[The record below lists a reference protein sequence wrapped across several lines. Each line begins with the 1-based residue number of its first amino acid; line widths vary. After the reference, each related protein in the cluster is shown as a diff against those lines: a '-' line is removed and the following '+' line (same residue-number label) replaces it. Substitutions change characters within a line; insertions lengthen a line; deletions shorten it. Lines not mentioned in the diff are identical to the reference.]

1 MRPFLLK
8 VALGLMS
15 LLLLDSYSSISQV
28 FNPNDVNVEYDPQ
41 NPPVQPPDGQPGKW
55 VKTSRLNWNT
65 SSFKCYIYK
74 GIAFRLKYP
83 KTYVPGNGQK
93 YPLFL
98 FFHGV
103 GERGSIYDNEY
114 QLYHGGQVHM
124 NKVDAGTYDGFLLY
138 PQSVSGYFT
147 GTEEQTLVEL
157 IQNVLVPQVQV
168 DPFRVSVDGLSAGGA
183 ESWDCLMYY
192 AKNFAAI
199 LPISDAEYK
208 YEPYIVQNKWTPI
221 WLFQGALDNN
231 PPPVRAR
238 ILQSTAIEAG
248 ANFTYTE
255 YPDRGH
261 NCWYQAWAEPNYDA
275 FISNAYKSN
284 PWPDSGRTEFCPGEN
299 VNIRIGVAAG
309 MDGYQWKKGDDIIA
323 GANSNT
329 IVATSL
335 GTYYAKVRLGS
346 TWSEWSPIPV
356 VLKTKSVTTSPDPQ
370 LATFSSKVLPAPDGS
385 TQVQLMVPNNYASY
399 KWTAAGSNTTLGTN
413 NTFMASPGSYQVTVT
428 ENFGCTS
435 TPSNPFTVINANGPN
450 KPDAVKG
457 LVVSKLSKT
466 SLKLY
471 WIAPANAVN
480 KATNF
485 EIYMG
490 TTAGGPYQFV
500 GITDDTT
507 RTFSKDQLASGK
519 KYYFVVRAVNATA
532 GSDLSNEVSE
542 TTDSDDVPP
551 VSPNNLKVIG
561 TTRNSIDIKWGA
573 STDDVGIA
581 RYNIYVNGVKS
592 YTSTS
597 TSYTINNLEY
607 NTVYNIAVTAID
619 GAENE
624 SPFSNQVTAK
634 PVMMGLRF
642 KYYLGEWDKLPDFNR
657 TPVQSSGF
665 VPNITLANKSQSE
678 KYAFLWEGFI
688 RIDNGGT
695 YTFRTNSDDGSRLYI
710 NAPYDYLATPL
721 VDNDGTHGAQNRDG
735 TITLNAGVY
744 PIVITYF
751 QKTSGSSMAISWK
764 KPGSGSFVT
773 IPNSVFTE
781 SVSAPSNLPAAP
793 SALNAVGLT
802 YKKVALSWTDNSN
815 NETGFELSRST
826 DPLTGFVSIA
836 KVGANITNFED
847 STVEASTKYYYRVRA
862 INANG
867 ESSYDKKGR
876 GVDYAYY
883 ETNTLS
889 NLPDFSTLIPV
900 QTGHVGNFSLG
911 MQLRGDNFAVKY
923 DGYITVPYSGN
934 YKFSTT
940 SDDGSELYLNNNR
953 IVNNDGLHGNIT
965 VYSNNVNLTA
975 GVQYPISVW
984 YFEQGGSESLT
995 VTYQKTSSGGG
1006 GSVNEQI
1013 IPATVLGED
1022 YVSLTTPDAPPPP
1035 DAPTNLQVIS
1045 TSSTSAKIA
1054 WTNPASGITKFE
1066 VFRSFGNNQEYILYA
1081 TVPVSNTYYTD
1092 TVLFPNSTVYYKVRS
1107 VGTDSK
1113 SDFSSEIST
1122 LTLGVMPSLDVIENQ
1137 YMKYGT
1143 QFKVYV
1149 NAKSSIAENLTIQV
1163 DNLPSFGSFT
1173 ATGNGKGEILFNNP
1187 TAGQQ
1192 NTYPGIKV
1200 TVTNPQGNA
1209 TSRTF
1214 SLTVN
1219 SNSLPVVTTAQTS
1232 ITINEN
1238 TTQQMTLN
1246 ATDADGDALNWSF
1259 SGLPSFIKVV
1269 PNNQTAQLT
1278 LTPLSG
1284 SAGTY
1289 TVIAKADDGKMGR
1302 DTLAFTVTVN
1312 PVVTQT
1318 VYVNFGPSVANT
1330 VGGKWNNN
1338 VAKVLA
1344 LNEVYPVIINPG
1356 LKDENGNTTN
1366 MRFSFAAVSSAKKAI
1381 LANYSG
1387 MNTGNNS
1394 GIYPDKVL
1402 SAGYWFPWNESY
1414 TMTLTGLNPAK
1425 TYNFTFLGSFVYT
1438 GYPNADVSTRIEING
1453 SAVTFNSNY
1462 NTQNTATISGITP
1475 NGSGTVVLNISR
1487 PSSNGSSGYFLNSM
1501 VVSDG
1506 LPGGVSVPGKVNNF
1520 AGKFENGAV
1529 HLTWTNTTS
1538 VVTTHEVYRANVL
1551 QGPYTL
1557 LNPGAN
1563 NGTSTSYIDNTVQGN
1578 KTYYYMVR
1586 SKNSAG
1592 GANTDVIKVVVPNK
1606 APTIV
1611 TKEVFVKTLDILDA
1625 NIQAT
1630 DDASDIITLVATE
1643 LPSFATFTDNGN
1655 KTGTLHLAPGAG
1667 NVGAF
1672 DVKITA
1678 TDNYGASTSS
1688 IVKVYSTDNRISSVY
1703 VNFNTS
1709 GPADGIWNN
1718 FTKLPTA
1725 GASVTNLK
1733 NDLGTATS
1741 IGVTLVNAWPNYG
1754 TNGAVSGNNSGAYRD
1769 TVLQT
1774 YYAETTTS
1782 TKTVRIS
1789 GLSTASTAR
1798 YNLVFMSG
1806 ITAYDDRTTVFT
1818 VGSSNVSVN
1827 AANNSDKTVQ
1837 INGITPAADGSIT
1850 FTVNKGASSL
1860 GAYLNALV
1868 IQSYTASTSLLA
1880 PDNFKAS
1887 GLAKDSIKLVWNNRV
1902 TGGNVNVYRS
1912 TSANG
1917 VFTPIATVSGTTYS
1931 DFGLQSNTEYFY
1943 KLKAVLAP
1951 DESPYSVTISAST
1964 FDYSVYINFNR
1975 ENPAPAPW
1983 NNTNGDPDEGAVFQ
1997 NFYNEEYALTGIS
2010 MTVGSGFSGI
2020 NSSGMNTGNNSGIVP
2035 DKVMERSW
2043 WVDIPQTASVKFSG
2057 LSHNSTYNFKFFGS
2071 RQPTSP
2077 TDSRISVY
2085 SINGKTA
2092 KLDAAG
2098 NISRMTSIE
2107 NVQPD
2112 INGEVVV
2119 VIHGENNYA
2128 YLNAMII
2135 SGGKIASNPIEGAS
2149 GPVFR
2154 QGNSS
2159 DNATIN
2165 PAATDANN
2173 NLQKSKLNVYPNP
2186 FRDDVMI
2193 KLNLAKSAS
2202 KVVIKVT
2209 DMSGKVV
2216 MLKEV
2221 ANLPKGVW
2229 QQSSGLSTKNLAP
2242 GIYIIQVQGL
2252 DGEILPP
2259 VRILKTK

>member
-15 LLLLDSYSSISQV
+15 FLLLDSYSSISQV
-28 FNPNDVNVEYDPQ
+28 FNPNDVNVEYNPQ
-41 NPPVQPPDGQPGKW
+41 NPPVQLPDGQPQKW
-55 VKTSRLNWNT
+55 VKTSRLGWNT
-65 SSFKCYIYK
+65 SSFKCYMYK

-83 KTYVPGNGQK
+83 KSYVPGNGQK
-93 YPLFL
+93 YPLYL

-124 NKVDAGTYDGFLLY
+124 NKVDNGSYDGFLLY

-147 GTEEQTLVEL
+147 GTQEQTLVEL
-157 IQNVLVPQVQV
+157 IQNVLVSQAQV

-183 ESWDCLMYY
+183 ETWDCLMYY
-192 AKNFAAI
+192 AKSFAAF

-208 YEPYIVQNKWTPI
+208 YQPFIVQNKWSPI

-238 ILQSTAIEAG
+238 ILQSTAIQAG

-255 YPDRGH
+255 YPSRGH
-261 NCWYQAWAEPNYDA
+261 DCWYQAWAEPNYDA
-275 FISNAYKSN
+275 FIRNAYKSN

-299 VNIRIGVAAG
+299 VNIKIGVAAG
-309 MDGYQWKKGDDIIA
+309 MDGYQWKKDNDIIS
-323 GANSNT
+323 GAITNT

-335 GTYYAKVRLGS
+335 GTYYAKVRLGN
-346 TWSEWSPIPV
+346 TWSEWSPVPV

-385 TQVQLMVPNNYASY
+385 TQVQLMVPNNYAGY
-399 KWTAAGSNTTLGTN
+399 KWTIVGSNSPLSTT
-413 NTFMASPGSYQVTVT
+413 NTYMASPGSYQVTVT

-457 LVVSKLSKT
+457 LVVSKLTKT

-490 TTAGGPYQFV
+490 TTTGGPYQFV

-532 GSDLSNEVSE
+532 GSDISNEVSE
-542 TTDSDDVPP
+542 TTDSDDLPP
-551 VSPNNLKVIG
+551 VSPNYLQVIG

-597 TSYTINNLEY
+597 TSYTINNLVY
-607 NTVYNIAVTAID
+607 NTVYNIVVTAVD
-619 GAENE
+619 AAENE

-634 PVMMGLRF
+634 PVMMGLRY

-657 TPVQSSGF
+657 TPVQASGF
-665 VPNITLANKSQSE
+665 VPNITLANKSQPE

-688 RIDNGGT
+688 RIDVAGD
-695 YTFRTNSDDGSRLYI
+695 YYFSTNSDDGSRLYV
-710 NAPYDYLATPL
+710 NMPYDYLATPT
-721 VDNDGTHGAQNRDG
+721 VDNDNTHGAQDRFSQKM
-735 TITLNAGVY
+735 TLSAGVY

-764 KPGSGSFVT
+764 KPGSSSYVA
-773 IPNSVFTE
+773 IPDAVFTE

-793 SALNAVGLT
+793 SALNAVGLS

-826 DPLTGFVSIA
+826 DPVTGFVSIA
-836 KVGANITNFED
+836 KVGANVTNFQD

-867 ESSYDKKGR
+867 ESNYDKKGR

-883 ETNTLS
+883 ETNS
-889 NLPDFSTLIPV
+889 ISSLPDFSTLIPV
-900 QTGHVGNFSLG
+900 QTGHTGNFSLG
-911 MQLRGDNFAVKY
+911 MQLRSDYFAVKY

-940 SDDGSELYLNNNR
+940 SDDGSQLYLNNNL
-953 IVNNDGLHGNIT
+953 IVNNDGLHGNTT
-965 VYSNNVNLTA
+965 VYSTNKSLTA
-975 GVQYPISVW
+975 GVPYPISVR
-984 YFEQGGSESLT
+984 YFEQTGSEALT
-995 VTYQKTSSGGG
+995 VTYQKTSGSGTL
-1006 GSVNEQI
+1006 NEQV
-1013 IPATVLGED
+1013 IPATALGED

-1035 DAPTNLQVIS
+1035 LAPTDLQVIN

-1066 VFRSFGNNQEYILYA
+1066 VYRSFGNNQEYILYA
-1081 TVPVSNTYYTD
+1081 TVPVANTYYTD
-1092 TVLFPNSTVYYKVRS
+1092 TVLFPNSMVYYKVKA
-1107 VGTDSK
+1107 VGADGK
-1113 SDFSSEIST
+1113 SDFSNEVSA
-1122 LTLGVMPSLDVIENQ
+1122 LTKGVMPSLDVIATQ

-1149 NAKSSIAENLTIQV
+1149 TARSTISEDLTITV
-1163 DNLPSFGSFT
+1163 DNLPAFGSFT

-1187 TAGQQ
+1187 TIGQQ

-1209 TSRTF
+1209 SSRTF
-1214 SLTVN
+1214 SLVVN

-1238 TTQQMTLN
+1238 STQQMTLN

-1259 SGLPSFIKVV
+1259 SGLPSFVKVV
-1269 PNNQTAQLT
+1269 AGSQSAQLT
-1278 LTPLSG
+1278 LSPLSG
-1284 SAGTY
+1284 SAGVY

-1302 DTLAFTVTVN
+1302 DTLAFTITVN
-1312 PVVTQT
+1312 PVATQT

-1330 VGGKWNNN
+1330 VGGKWNN

-1344 LNEVYPVIINPG
+1344 LNEVFPVIINPG

-1402 SAGYWFPWNESY
+1402 SAGYWFPWDESY

-1438 GYPNADVSTRIEING
+1438 GYPNADVSTRVEING
-1453 SAVTFNSNY
+1453 VATTFNSNY
-1462 NTQNTATISGITP
+1462 NTQNTSTISGITP

-1487 PSSNGSSGYFLNSM
+1487 PSSNGSSGYFMNSM

-1506 LPGGVSVPGKVNNF
+1506 IPGGAIAPGRVGNF
-1520 AGKFENGAV
+1520 TGKFEDGAV
-1529 HLTWTNTTS
+1529 LLTWTNTTS
-1538 VVTTHEVYRANVL
+1538 VVTTHEVYRANAL

-1563 NGTSTSYIDNTVQGN
+1563 NGTSSSYTDNTVQGN

-1592 GANTDVIKVVVPNK
+1592 AANTDVIKVIVPNK
-1606 APTIV
+1606 APSLV
-1611 TKEVFVKTLDILDA
+1611 TKEVYVKTLQTLDA

-1630 DDASDIITLVATE
+1630 DDALDVVTLVATS
-1643 LPSFATFTDNGN
+1643 LPPFATFTDNGN
-1655 KTGTLHLAPGAG
+1655 KTGTLHLTPGAG
-1667 NVGAF
+1667 NIGAF
-1672 DVKITA
+1672 DVMITA

-1688 IVKVYSTDNRISSVY
+1688 VVKVYSTDNRISSMY
-1703 VNFNTS
+1703 VNFNTA

-1718 FTKLPTA
+1718 FTKLPAA
-1725 GASVTNLK
+1725 GASVSALK
-1733 NDLGTATS
+1733 NDMGTATS
-1741 IGVTLVNAWPNYG
+1741 VGVTLVNAWPNYG

-1769 TVLQT
+1769 TVLQS

-1782 TKTVRIS
+1782 TKSVKIT
-1789 GLSTASTAR
+1789 GLSTASSAR

-1818 VGSSNVSVN
+1818 VGANNVSVN
-1827 AANNSDKTVQ
+1827 AANNTDRTVQ

-1850 FTVNKGASSL
+1850 FTVAKGSTSL

-1902 TGGNVNVYRS
+1902 TGGTVNIYRS

-1917 VFTPIATVSGTTYS
+1917 VFTPIATVSGNTYT

-1943 KLKAVLAP
+1943 KLKAILAP

-1983 NNTNGDPDEGAVFQ
+1983 NNTNGDPAEGTLFQ
-1997 NFYNEEYALTGIS
+1997 NFYNEQYALTGIS

-2043 WVDIPQTASVKFSG
+2043 WVDIPQTASIKFSG
-2057 LSHNSTYNFKFFGS
+2057 LSYNSTYSFKFFGS
-2071 RQPTSP
+2071 RQPTSS

-2098 NISRMTSIE
+2098 NISRMISID

-2112 INGEVVV
+2112 VNGEVEV
-2119 VIHGENNYA
+2119 VIYGENNYA

-2135 SGGKIASNPIEGAS
+2135 SGGKIGSDPIEGAS

-2154 QGNSS
+2154 KSNSS
-2159 DNATIN
+2159 GDATVN
-2165 PAATDANN
+2165 PATSEANS
-2173 NLQKSKLNVYPNP
+2173 NLHSKLNVYPNP
-2186 FRDDVMI
+2186 FRDDVHI

-2202 KVVIKVT
+2202 KIVIKVT
-2209 DMSGKVV
+2209 DLSGKVV
-2216 MLKEV
+2216 MLRELT
-2221 ANLPKGVW
+2221 NIPKGVW
-2229 QQSSGLSTKNLAP
+2229 QQSSGLSSKNLAP
-2242 GIYIIQVQGL
+2242 GIYIMQVLGL

-2259 VRILKTK
+2259 VRILKSR

>member
-1 MRPFLLK
+1 MRPFVLK

-15 LLLLDSYSSISQV
+15 ILLLNSYSSIGQV
-28 FNPNDVNVEYDPQ
+28 FNPNDVNQEYDPQ

-83 KTYVPGNGQK
+83 KTFVPGNGQK

-124 NKVDAGTYDGFLLY
+124 NKVDGGTYDGFLLY

-157 IQNVLVPQVQV
+157 IQQVLVPQAQV

-192 AKNFAAI
+192 AKSFAAF

-208 YEPYIVQNKWTPI
+208 YEPYIVQNKWSPI

-261 NCWYQAWAEPNYDA
+261 GCWYQAWAEPNYDA
-275 FISNAYKSN
+275 FIRNAYKSN
-284 PWPDSGRTEFCPGEN
+284 PWPDSGRTEFCPGEPVN
-299 VNIRIGVAAG
+299 VTIGVAAG
-309 MDGYQWKKGDDIIA
+309 MDGYQWKKDNDIIPD
-323 GANSNT
+323 ANTNT

-346 TWSEWSPIPV
+346 TWSEWSPMPV
-356 VLKTKSVTTSPDPQ
+356 VLKTKSVTVSPDPQ

-385 TQVQLMVPNNYASY
+385 TQVQLMAPNGYAQY
-399 KWTAAGSNTTLGTN
+399 QWTQVGSNTTLSTTN
-413 NTFMASPGSYQVTVT
+413 TYMASPGSYQVTVT

-457 LVVSKLSKT
+457 LVVTKLSKT

-471 WIAPANAVN
+471 WISPANAVN

-490 TTAGGPYQFV
+490 TTPGGPYQFV
-500 GITDDTT
+500 GITNDTT

-532 GSDLSNEVSE
+532 GSDLSAEVSE
-542 TTDSDDVPP
+542 TTDTDDLSP
-551 VSPNNLKVIG
+551 VSPNYLRVIG
-561 TTRNSIDIKWGA
+561 TTRNSIDIQWGA
-573 STDDVGIA
+573 STDDVGID

-592 YTSTS
+592 YTSTT
-597 TSYTINNLEY
+597 TSFTVNNLTY
-607 NTVYNIAVTAID
+607 NNVYNIAVTAVD
-619 GAENE
+619 LAENE
-624 SPFSNQVTAK
+624 SPLSNQVTAK

-642 KYYLGEWDKLPDFNR
+642 KYYLGEWDKLPDFSR
-657 TPVQSSGF
+657 IPAQSLGY
-665 VPNITLANKSQSE
+665 VPNITVANKTQPE
-678 KYAFLWEGFI
+678 KYAFMWEGFI
-688 RIDNGGT
+688 RIDVGGT
-695 YTFRTNSDDGSRLYI
+695 YTFRTTSDDGSRLYV
-710 NAPYDYLATPL
+710 NAPYGYLSTPL
-721 VDNDGTHGAQNRDG
+721 VDNDNTHGAVSKDG
-735 TITLNAGVY
+735 TITLSAGVY

-751 QKTSGSSMAISWK
+751 QKTSGASMAISWK

-773 IPNSVFTE
+773 IPDAVFTE
-781 SVSAPSNLPAAP
+781 SASAPSNLPAAP
-793 SALNAVGLT
+793 SALNAVALS

-826 DPLTGFVSIA
+826 DPVSGFVSIV
-836 KVGANITNFED
+836 KLGANITSFQD
-847 STVEASTKYYYRVRA
+847 STVDASTKYYYRVRA

-867 ESSYDKKGR
+867 ESSYDKQGR

-883 ETNTLS
+883 ETNSLSTLP
-889 NLPDFSTLIPV
+889 NFNTLIPV

-911 MQLRGDNFAVKY
+911 MQLRGDNFAVKF
-923 DGYITVPYSGN
+923 DGFISVPYNGN
-934 YKFSTT
+934 YRFSTT

-953 IVNNDGLHGNIT
+953 IVNNDGLHGNQKVT
-965 VYSNNVNLTA
+965 SSNIFLNA

-995 VTYQKTSSGGG
+995 VTYQKTSGSGTL
-1006 GSVNEQI
+1006 NEQV
-1013 IPATVLGED
+1013 IPATALGED

-1035 DAPTNLQVIS
+1035 AAPTNLQVIS
-1045 TSSTSAKIA
+1045 TASTSAKIA

-1066 VFRSFGNNQEYILYA
+1066 VYRSFGNNQEYILYA
-1081 TVPVSNTYYTD
+1081 TVPVTNTFYTD
-1092 TVLFPNSTVYYKVRS
+1092 TVLFPNSMVYYKVRAI
-1107 VGTDSK
+1107 GTDSK
-1113 SDFSSEIST
+1113 SDFSNEIGA

-1143 QFKVYV
+1143 QFMVYV
-1149 NAKSSIAENLTIQV
+1149 NARSSIAEDLTITV
-1163 DNLPSFGSFT
+1163 DNLPAFGSFT

-1187 TAGQQ
+1187 TVGQQ

-1214 SLTVN
+1214 SLIVN
-1219 SNSLPVVTTAQTS
+1219 SNSLPVVSTAQTAV
-1232 ITINEN
+1232 TVNEN
-1238 TTQQMTLN
+1238 ATTQLTLN

-1259 SGLPSFIKVV
+1259 SGLPSFAKVV
-1269 PNNQTAQLT
+1269 ANNQTAQLT
-1278 LTPLSG
+1278 LSPLSG

-1302 DTLAFTVTVN
+1302 DTLAFTITVN
-1312 PVVTQT
+1312 AVTTQT
-1318 VYVNFGPSVANT
+1318 VYVNFGPSTANT
-1330 VGGKWNNN
+1330 VGGKWNN

-1344 LNEVYPVIINPG
+1344 LNEVFPVIINPG

-1402 SAGYWFPWNESY
+1402 NAGYWFPWDESY

-1425 TYNFTFLGSFVYT
+1425 KYNFTFLGSFVYT
-1438 GYPNADVSTRIEING
+1438 NYPNADVSTRVEING
-1453 SAVTFNSNY
+1453 VSTTFNSNY
-1462 NTQNTATISGITP
+1462 NTQNTGTISGITP

-1506 LPGGVSVPGKVNNF
+1506 LPGGTTPPGKVGNF
-1520 AGKFENGAV
+1520 TGKFEDGAV

-1563 NGTSTSYIDNTVQGN
+1563 NGTSSSYTDNTVQGN

-1592 GANTDVIKVVVPNK
+1592 AANTDVIKVIVPNK
-1606 APTIV
+1606 APALV
-1611 TKEVFVKTLDILDA
+1611 TKEVFIKTLQTLDVT
-1625 NIQAT
+1625 IQAT
-1630 DDASDIITLVATE
+1630 DDASDVVTLVPNE
-1643 LPSFATFTDNGN
+1643 LPSFAMFTDNGN
-1655 KTGTLHLAPGAG
+1655 KTGTLHLTPDAG
-1667 NVGAF
+1667 NIGVF
-1672 DVKITA
+1672 DVRITA
-1678 TDNYGASTSS
+1678 TDNYGASTTSV
-1688 IVKVYSTDNRISSVY
+1688 VKVYSTDSRISSMY
-1703 VNFNTS
+1703 VNFNTTS
-1709 GPADGIWNN
+1709 PADGIWNN
-1718 FTKLPTA
+1718 FTKLPVA
-1725 GASVTNLK
+1725 GASISGLK
-1733 NDLGTATS
+1733 DDLGIATS
-1741 IGVTLVNAWPNYG
+1741 VGVTLINAWPNYG

-1769 TVLQT
+1769 TVLRT

-1789 GLSTASTAR
+1789 GLSTASNAR

-1806 ITAYDDRTTVFT
+1806 LTAYDDRTTVFA
-1818 VGSSNVSVN
+1818 VGSNNVSVN
-1827 AANNSDKTVQ
+1827 AANNTDKTVQ

-1850 FTVNKGASSL
+1850 FTVVKGGSSL
-1860 GAYLNALV
+1860 GAYLNAMV

-1887 GLAKDSIKLVWNNRV
+1887 GIAKDSVKLVWNNRV
-1902 TGGNVNVYRS
+1902 TGGNVNIYRS

-1917 VFTPIATVSGTTYS
+1917 VFAPIAIVSGTTYT

-1943 KLKAVLAP
+1943 KLKATLSP

-1975 ENPAPAPW
+1975 DNPAALPW
-1983 NNTNGDPDEGAVFQ
+1983 NNTNGDPDEGAIFR
-1997 NFYNEEYALTGIS
+1997 NFYNEQYEPTGIS
-2010 MTVGSGFSGI
+2010 MIVGSGFSGV

-2035 DKVMERSW
+2035 DNVMMRSW
-2043 WVDIPQTASVKFSG
+2043 WVDIPQTASVRFSG
-2057 LSHNSTYNFKFFGS
+2057 LSHNSSYSFKFFGS

-2098 NISRMTSIE
+2098 NISRMISID

-2112 INGEVVV
+2112 DDGEIE
-2119 VIHGENNYA
+2119 VIIYGENNYA
-2128 YLNAMII
+2128 YLNGMII
-2135 SGGKIASNPIEGAS
+2135 SGGKIASDPIEGAA
-2149 GPVFR
+2149 GPAFR
-2154 QGNSS
+2154 KTNNPDGSTTANGVDGNNS
-2159 DNATIN
+2159 
-2165 PAATDANN
+2165 
-2173 NLQKSKLNVYPNP
+2173 LQKSKLSVYPNP
-2186 FRDDVMI
+2186 FRDDVLI

-2202 KVVIKVT
+2202 KVVIRVT
-2209 DMSGKVV
+2209 DLSGKVV
-2216 MLKEV
+2216 MLREV
-2221 ANLPKGVW
+2221 TNVPKGVW
-2229 QQSSGLSTKNLAP
+2229 QQSSGLSSKNLAP
-2242 GIYIIQVQGL
+2242 GIYIIQVLGVE
-2252 DGEILPP
+2252 GEILPP
-2259 VRILKTK
+2259 VRLLKTR